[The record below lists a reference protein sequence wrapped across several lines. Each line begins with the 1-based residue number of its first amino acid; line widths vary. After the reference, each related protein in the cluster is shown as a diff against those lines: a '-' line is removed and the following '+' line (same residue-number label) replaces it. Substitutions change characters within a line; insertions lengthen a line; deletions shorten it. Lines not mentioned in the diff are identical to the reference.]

1 MPGNCHLVVPQCL
14 CLSLQDKDE
23 DRPGSL
29 FKAPWSPQEK
39 AGHAESALPALAP
52 SSASQHQTA
61 GATPA
66 PSTERRGLGEKPA
79 KGGSQREGA
88 VGRCLGGEETRL
100 PRCSRRLMGTSWS
113 TPRGHAPISRHPP
126 NRTRLPWF
134 SSHLSDHVCTPVRYP
149 PPTRLLETEALPGWG
164 SCLGPLGRARSRQHQ
179 VKGPFLGS
187 SLCGSAVM
195 NPTSIPEDAGSIPGL
210 AQWVKDPALPSA
222 VVKVTDAAQIPG
234 GCD

>member
-1 MPGNCHLVVPQCL
+1 MRCPQEIPTKPNHTPQPIPTRQPPSPPEPGEPAGAPPGILSCTRLWAGGEGSSQESVLKEQHPKEMPGNCHPVVPQCL

-100 PRCSRRLMGTSWS
+100 PCCSSRRLMGTSWS

-126 NRTRLPWF
+126 NRTQLP
-134 SSHLSDHVCTPVRYP
+134 
-149 PPTRLLETEALPGWG
+149 
-164 SCLGPLGRARSRQHQ
+164 
-179 VKGPFLGS
+179 
-187 SLCGSAVM
+187 
-195 NPTSIPEDAGSIPGL
+195 
-210 AQWVKDPALPSA
+210 
-222 VVKVTDAAQIPG
+222 
-234 GCD
+234 